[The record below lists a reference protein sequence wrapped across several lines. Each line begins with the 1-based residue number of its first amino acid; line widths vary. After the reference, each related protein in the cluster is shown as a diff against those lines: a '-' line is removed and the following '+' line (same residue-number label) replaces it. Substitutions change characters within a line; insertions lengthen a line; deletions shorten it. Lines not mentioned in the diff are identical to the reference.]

1 MGPGAGAPV
10 LYSIVMMCV
19 VVCGVVVVM
28 GMFCGE
34 DVRGR
39 FWSGKSV

>member
-19 VVCGVVVVM
+19 GVGGVVVMM
-28 GMFCGE
+28 GLFCG